1 MIGVFDSG
9 FGGLTIL
16 KWLISE
22 LPEYDYVYFGD
33 SARAPYGNHSKEKIL
48 EFTREGVEFL
58 FSKGANL
65 VILACNTASANA
77 LKELQEEMIRK
88 PGIKDKNVLGVV
100 VPIAEAV
107 AKEARDGGRARVG
120 GKMKVAVIGT
130 RATVNSDVYSIEIKK
145 RVDGATV
152 VQKACPL
159 LVPLIE
165 EGYAFKMET
174 KRILKAYLRELK
186 FGNPDVLVPACT
198 HYPILQKDIERI
210 MGRKTLVLNTGKIVA
225 ESLKDYLGRHGEMA
239 DDASARADVGGD
251 DSVRAHKVG
260 TVGTVEFF
268 TTGDPESFSEMGSVF
283 LGKTF
288 KAERVEVGEK

>member
-16 KWLISE
+16 KELIKA
-22 LPEYDYVYFGD
+22 LPQYNYVYFGD
-33 SARAPYGNHSKEKIL
+33 SARAPYGNHSKEKIT

-77 LKELQEEMIRK
+77 LRELQEEMIRK

-107 AKEARDGGRARVG
+107 AVAG
-120 GKMKVAVIGT
+120 GKKIAVIGT
-130 RATVNSDVYSIEIKK
+130 RATVKSDVYEIEIKK
-145 RVDGATV
+145 RVPQATV

-174 KRILKAYLRELK
+174 KRILKTYLREIK
-186 FGNPDVLVPACT
+186 AGHPNVLVPACT

-210 MGRKTLVLNTGKIVA
+210 MGRHTVILDTGKIVA
-225 ESLKDYLGRHGEMA
+225 ESLKEYLKRHEGMVG
-239 DDASARADVGGD
+239 DGGTSARAELLNN
-251 DSVRAHKVG
+251 
-260 TVGTVEFF
+260 VEFF
-268 TTGDPESFSEMGSVF
+268 TTGDPQMFSEMGSVF
-283 LGKTF
+283 LGKKFEAKKLVTF
-288 KAERVEVGEK
+288 